1 MSFFSFLIKLLSS
14 CYVSKIVATQ
24 NEYKTKKRKGEL
36 KMKKILLTIV
46 AGMLMTANVMAQEA
60 NQNRP
65 ERRQMDPKEMVKQR
79 TDQTVQQYKLN
90 EEQAAKL
97 LELNK
102 KYAEQM
108 RQRGPRMGRGN
119 RGGRPER
126 MDRANRDSM
135 KQKPMQRPDRKLK
148 RERGPQG
155 MNQMEG
161 YEAEL
166 KTILTEKQYEAYA
179 ADRKKMMESRRS
191 QRPQMNNNSDI
202 AK

>member
-1 MSFFSFLIKLLSS
+1 
-14 CYVSKIVATQ
+14 
-24 NEYKTKKRKGEL
+24 
-36 KMKKILLTIV
+36 MKKIVLAV
-46 AGMLMTANVMAQEA
+46 AAAIMMATSVMAQDAEKK
-60 NQNRP
+60 QG
-65 ERRQMDPKEMVKQR
+65 ERRQFDPSEMIQKR
-79 TDQTVQQYKLN
+79 TDETVKKYGLN

-126 MDRANRDSM
+126 MDRANRDSL
-135 KQKPMQRPDRKLK
+135 KQKPMQRPDRQLK